1 MSTRWDPPD
10 AGAAMSWIKFG
21 WLLGVVGVMAAGQI
35 LFKAAADSMRGPLT
49 FSLDTLLRLMLNPYL
64 VGGVAVYALNTV
76 LWVAVLR
83 EVELSRAYPFVALPL
98 VIVPL
103 VGIFLF
109 HEPWSNALLVG
120 GAFIVAGV
128 WIIAR
133 FS

>member
-10 AGAAMSWIKFG
+10 AGAAMSWIKIG

-35 LFKAAADSMRGPLT
+35 LFKAAADSIRGPLT
-49 FSLDTLLRLMLNPYL
+49 FSFDTLLRLVVNPYL

-128 WIIAR
+128 WVIAR